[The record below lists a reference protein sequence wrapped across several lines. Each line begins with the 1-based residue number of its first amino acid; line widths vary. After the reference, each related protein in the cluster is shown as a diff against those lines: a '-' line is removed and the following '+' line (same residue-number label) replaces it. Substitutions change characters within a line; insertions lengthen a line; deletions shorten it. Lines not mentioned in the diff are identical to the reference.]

1 MRFIAG
7 RAVRPG
13 VVLRHRLRQCEPR
26 RQFAA
31 AGCILDQAFLHI
43 GQADPFDPFGR
54 RVVTLETI
62 KQQTEQAASRAAVRV
77 RDPRRGRV

>member
-1 MRFIAG
+1 MLAPVSEHHRRDRRRSRDRLTVG
-7 RAVRPG
+7 RG
-13 VVLRHRLRQCEPR
+13 
-26 RQFAA
+26 
-31 AGCILDQAFLHI
+31 G
-43 GQADPFDPFGR
+43 GR